1 MRHVAQVA
9 PRVKFH
15 SVRFHPEIIY
25 FVPVSVSSILNG
37 NFLNI

>member
-1 MRHVAQVA
+1 MIHVAHVE

-25 FVPVSVSSILNG
+25 FVPVSVSSILSG
-37 NFLNI
+37 NYLNI